1 MSTGG
6 DSQPG
11 PGSPARLSNLQV
23 RTISSVVLI
32 VAVLG
37 LTWFGGLAFTV
48 LSAAISAAIFYEWT
62 SMSPADMRHRLIAW
76 GLLGAVLLVL
86 LAGAGPAAVFGAAA
100 IAVVLAALDARIR
113 KQGYETSAGL
123 AYAALSGIS
132 LALLR
137 DGDPQGLAAILFL
150 FAIVWATDIMAYF
163 VGRTL
168 GGPKLAPAISP
179 GKTWSGAFGG
189 VAGAVLAGVAAA
201 LATGYAGVGL
211 AAAVA
216 LVLSVVSQVGDLF
229 ESWIKRRH
237 GVKDSSNLIPGHGGV
252 MDRVDGLVAAAF
264 ALYLIGALLGGLG
277 RSADGVLPL

>member
-1 MSTGG
+1 MSKGG
-6 DSQPG
+6 DSRPG

-37 LTWFGGLAFTV
+37 LTWLGGPAFTV

-62 SMSPADMRHRLIAW
+62 NMSPADMRHRLIAW

-86 LAGAGPAAVFGAAA
+86 LATAGSIPVFSATV
-100 IAVVLAALDARIR
+100 IAVMLTAVDARIR
-113 KQGYETSAGL
+113 SQGYETTAGL

-137 DGDPQGLAAILFL
+137 DGDTQGLAAILFL

-179 GKTWSGAFGG
+179 GKTWSGAIGG
-189 VAGAVLAGVAAA
+189 AAGGVLAGVAAA
-201 LATGYAGVGL
+201 LVTGYMGVGL
-211 AAAVA
+211 AAIVA
-216 LVLSVVSQVGDLF
+216 LVLSVVSQLGDLF

-252 MDRVDGLVAAAF
+252 MDRVDGLVVAAF
-264 ALYLIGALLGGLG
+264 ALFLIGAVLGGAG
-277 RSADGVLPL
+277 RPASGMLPL